1 MSAIATAPAH
11 DHHEDHGHH
20 HKQTFITKYIFS
32 TDHKMI
38 AKQYLI
44 TGILMGIVGIMM
56 SVLFRL
62 QLAWPEESFMIFE
75 WLLGDRWAPDGVM
88 TPSIYLALV
97 TIHGT
102 IMVFF
107 VLTAGLSGTFSN
119 LLIPLQIGARDMASG
134 FMNMLSYWLFFISCT
149 IMLSS
154 LFIESGPASAGWTIY
169 PPLSALPQAI
179 GGSGMG
185 MTLWLIS
192 MAIFIAS
199 SLLGS
204 LNYIVTVLN
213 LRTKGMSMM
222 RLPLTIWA
230 FFITAVIGV
239 VSFPVLLSAAL
250 LLIMDRSFGTSFFL
264 SDIYLE
270 GEVLSHQGGSPVLFE
285 HLFWFLGHPEVYIVI
300 LPAMGIVSEV
310 LATNS
315 RKPVFGYR
323 AMVASIL
330 AIAFLST
337 IVWGHHMFVSGMNPF
352 LGSVFTF
359 TTLLIAIP
367 SAVKAF
373 NWITTLWKGNLQM
386 NPAMLFSI
394 GFVSTFITGGLTGI
408 ILGDS
413 TLDINVH
420 DTYFVIAHFHLVMG
434 ISAIYGLLA
443 GVYHWFP
450 KMFGRMMNKN
460 LGYVHFWITAVG
472 AYGVF
477 FPMHFIGL
485 AGLPRRYYTN
495 TAFPYFDDLA
505 DVNVLITIF
514 AIITAAVQVVFLY
527 NFFSSIFFGKKATQ
541 NPWNATTLEWTTP
554 VEHIHG
560 NWPGAI
566 PSVYRW
572 SYDYSKM
579 NMEGTDYVIP
589 GQDFVPQNVPLQDH
603 EEELNH

>member
-1 MSAIATAPAH
+1 MSAEAH
-11 DHHEDHGHH
+11 GHDHGHDHEHEHH
-20 HKQTFITKYIFS
+20 HKDTFITKYIFS
-32 TDHKMI
+32 IDHKMI

-44 TGILMGIVGIMM
+44 TGIVMGVIGIAM
-56 SVLFRL
+56 SLLFRM
-62 QLAWPEESFMIFE
+62 QLAWPEESFKIFNV
-75 WLLGDRWAPDGVM
+75 LLGDKFAPDGVM
-88 TPSIYLALV
+88 ANDIYLALV

-134 FMNMLSYWLFFISCT
+134 FMNMISYWLFFLSAVV
-149 IMLSS
+149 MLCS
-154 LFIESGPASAGWTIY
+154 LFVEAGPASAGWTIY

-179 GGSGMG
+179 PGSGTG
-185 MTLWLIS
+185 MTLWLVS

-199 SLLGS
+199 SLMGS

-213 LRTKGMSMM
+213 LRTKGMSMT
-222 RLPLTIWA
+222 RLPLTIWT
-230 FFITAVIGV
+230 FFVTAIIGV
-239 VSFPVLLSAAL
+239 ISFPVLLSAAL
-250 LLIMDRSFGTSFFL
+250 LLIFDRSFGTSFFL
-264 SDIYLE
+264 SDIYIA
-270 GEVLSHQGGSPVLFE
+270 GEVLHYQGGSPVLFE

-300 LPAMGIVSEV
+300 LPAMGLVSEIM
-310 LATNS
+310 ATNA
-315 RKPVFGYR
+315 RKPIFGYR
-323 AMVASIL
+323 AMIMSVL

-337 IVWGHHMFVSGMNPF
+337 IVWGHHMFISGMNPF

-373 NWITTLWKGNLQM
+373 NWITTLWKGNLQF

-394 GFVSTFITGGLTGI
+394 GMVSTFITGGLTGI

-434 ISAIYGLLA
+434 ISALYGMFA
-443 GVYHWFP
+443 GIYHWFP
-450 KMFGRMMNKN
+450 KMYGKMLNKN
-460 LGYVHFWITAVG
+460 LGYIHFWVTAVC

-495 TAFPYFDDLA
+495 TNFPLFDDLQN
-505 DVNVLITIF
+505 VNVLITTF
-514 AIITAAVQVVFLY
+514 ALVGGAFQLVFLY
-527 NFFSSIFFGKKATQ
+527 NFFSSIFYGKKAVQ
-541 NPWNATTLEWTTP
+541 NPWRSTTLEWTTP

-560 NWPGAI
+560 NWPGEI
-566 PSVYRW
+566 PHVYRW
-572 SYDYSKM
+572 PYDYS
-579 NMEGTDYVIP
+579 NPNHDV
-589 GQDFVPQNVPLQDH
+589 DFVPQNVPMKEG
-603 EEELNH
+603 EEVLHH

>member
-1 MSAIATAPAH
+1 MSAEGH
-11 DHHEDHGHH
+11 DHGQDHEHEHH
-20 HKQTFITKYIFS
+20 HKDTFITKYIFS
-32 TDHKMI
+32 IDHKMI

-44 TGILMGIVGIMM
+44 TGIIMGVIGVSM
-56 SVLFRL
+56 SLLFRM
-62 QLAWPEESFMIFE
+62 QLAWPEESFKIFNV
-75 WLLGDRWAPDGVM
+75 LLGDKFAPDGVM
-88 TPSIYLALV
+88 ANDIYLALV

-134 FMNMLSYWLFFISCT
+134 FMNMISYWLFFLSAV

-154 LFIESGPASAGWTIY
+154 LFVEAGPASAGWTIY

-179 GGSGMG
+179 PGSGMG

-199 SLLGS
+199 SLMGS
-204 LNYIVTVLN
+204 LNYIVTVIN
-213 LRTKGMSMM
+213 LRTKGMSMT
-222 RLPLTIWA
+222 RLPLTIWT
-230 FFITAVIGV
+230 FFITAIIGV

-250 LLIMDRSFGTSFFL
+250 LLIFDRSFGTSFFL
-264 SDIYLE
+264 SDIYIA
-270 GEVLSHQGGSPVLFE
+270 GEVLHYQGGSPVLFE

-300 LPAMGIVSEV
+300 LPAMGIVSEI

-315 RKPVFGYR
+315 RKPIFGYR
-323 AMVASIL
+323 AMIMSVI

-337 IVWGHHMFVSGMNPF
+337 IVWGHHMFISGMNPF

-373 NWITTLWKGNLQM
+373 NWITTLWKGNLQF

-394 GFVSTFITGGLTGI
+394 GMVSTFITGGLTGI

-434 ISAIYGLLA
+434 ISALYGMFA

-450 KMFGRMMNKN
+450 KMYGKMMNKN
-460 LGYVHFWITAVG
+460 LGYIHFWVTAVC

-495 TAFPYFDDLA
+495 TNFPLFDDLQN
-505 DVNVLITIF
+505 VNVLITVF
-514 AIITAAVQVVFLY
+514 ALVGGAFQLVFLY
-527 NFFSSIFFGKKATQ
+527 NFFSSIFFGKKAVQ
-541 NPWNATTLEWTTP
+541 NPWKSNTLEWTAP

-560 NWPGAI
+560 NWPGEI
-566 PSVYRW
+566 PHVYRW
-572 SYDYSKM
+572 PYDYSK
-579 NMEGTDYVIP
+579 P
-589 GQDFVPQNVPLQDH
+589 GHEEDFIPQNVPMKEG
-603 EEELNH
+603 EEVLHH

>member
-1 MSAIATAPAH
+1 MSAEAH
-11 DHHEDHGHH
+11 GHDHGHDHEHEHH
-20 HKQTFITKYIFS
+20 HKETFITKYIFS
-32 TDHKMI
+32 IDHKMI

-44 TGILMGIVGIMM
+44 TGIVMGVIGIAM
-56 SVLFRL
+56 SLLFRM
-62 QLAWPEESFMIFE
+62 QLAWPEESFKIFNV
-75 WLLGDRWAPDGVM
+75 LLGDKFAPDGVM
-88 TPSIYLALV
+88 ANDIYLALV

-134 FMNMLSYWLFFISCT
+134 FMNMISYWLFFLSAVV
-149 IMLSS
+149 MLCS
-154 LFIESGPASAGWTIY
+154 LFVEAGPASAGWTIY

-179 GGSGMG
+179 PGSGTG
-185 MTLWLIS
+185 MTLWLVS

-199 SLLGS
+199 SLMGS

-213 LRTKGMSMM
+213 LRTKGMSMT
-222 RLPLTIWA
+222 RLPLTIWT
-230 FFITAVIGV
+230 FFVTAIIGV
-239 VSFPVLLSAAL
+239 ISFPVLLSAAL
-250 LLIMDRSFGTSFFL
+250 LLIFDRSFGTSFFL
-264 SDIYLE
+264 SDIYIA
-270 GEVLSHQGGSPVLFE
+270 GEVLHYQGGSPVLFE

-300 LPAMGIVSEV
+300 LPAMGLVSEIM
-310 LATNS
+310 ATNS
-315 RKPVFGYR
+315 RKPIFGYR
-323 AMVASIL
+323 AMIMSVL

-337 IVWGHHMFVSGMNPF
+337 IVWGHHMFISGMNPF

-373 NWITTLWKGNLQM
+373 NWITTLWKGNLQF

-394 GFVSTFITGGLTGI
+394 GMVSTFITGGLTGI

-434 ISAIYGLLA
+434 ISALYGMFA
-443 GVYHWFP
+443 GIYHWFP
-450 KMFGRMMNKN
+450 KMYGRMLNKN
-460 LGYVHFWITAVG
+460 LGYIHFWVTAVC

-495 TAFPYFDDLA
+495 TNFPLFDDLQN
-505 DVNVLITIF
+505 VNVLITTF
-514 AIITAAVQVVFLY
+514 ALVGGAFQLVFLY
-527 NFFSSIFFGKKATQ
+527 NFFSSIFYGKKAVQ
-541 NPWNATTLEWTTP
+541 NPWRSTTLEWTTP

-560 NWPGAI
+560 NWPGEI
-566 PSVYRW
+566 PHVYRW
-572 SYDYSKM
+572 PYDYS
-579 NMEGTDYVIP
+579 NPNHDV
-589 GQDFVPQNVPLQDH
+589 DFVPQNVPMKEG
-603 EEELNH
+603 EEVLHH